1 MVFAAR
7 DVTNAEAVF
16 GREGVAILQAPIALQ
31 KAKDPYKV
39 QYIYSQLM
47 HNNGFSDAQDLLA
60 RVKAWLHTFSYV
72 RPDVAIFDHSPTA
85 LVAARALKG
94 KKIISGSG
102 FLVPPPGRPL
112 PKMRYWE
119 KSDGKEL
126 VKAEVGVVER
136 INRVLAAMRAP
147 QLQAMEDLFKADG
160 QFLLGFKD
168 LDHYPQR
175 KEGNYLGIFPTANYG
190 VAPKWPAGKGPKLFC
205 YLHKFKTM
213 PALFQAINK
222 LGARALIYAP
232 DVPDEAIKKFTSPR
246 IVFSRQP
253 LDLAKAGA
261 ECDAAI
267 TNGTYATTCAMLMA
281 GKPVLMIPQN
291 LERIMTARRVI
302 AAGAGVGVQPNQPK
316 VFQERL
322 KTLLTNPRV
331 REGARALAKRWQG
344 MSQAQQTER
353 MLAEIERLAPQGAPA
368 APAEAV
374 AH

>member
-1 MVFAAR
+1 M
-7 DVTNAEAVF
+7 F
-16 GREGVAILQAPIALQ
+16 GREGVAILQAPIALH

-39 QYIYSQLM
+39 QYNYSQLM
-47 HNNGFSDAQDLLA
+47 HNNGFSDPQDLLA

-85 LVAARALKG
+85 LVAARSPGHFKG
-94 KKIISGSG
+94 RKIVSGSG
-102 FLVPPPGRPL
+102 FLVPPPGIPL

-119 KSDGKEL
+119 KSDNKEL
-126 VKAEVGVVER
+126 AKAEAGVVER

-147 QLQAMEDLFKADG
+147 QIRAMEDLFRSEG

-175 KEGNYLGIFPTANYG
+175 KDGNYLGIFPTDNYG
-190 VAPKWPAGKGPKLFC
+190 VAPKWPAGKGPKLFA

-213 PALFQAINK
+213 PALFQAIGKVN
-222 LGARALIYAP
+222 GRALIYAP
-232 DVPDEAIKKFTSPR
+232 DMPDEAVKKYGSQR
-246 IVFSRQP
+246 IIFSRQP
-253 LDLAKAGA
+253 LDLHKAGA

-302 AAGAGVGVQPNQPK
+302 AAGGGIGVQPNRPK
-316 VFQERL
+316 LFEERL
-322 KTLLTNPRV
+322 KALLTNPRFA
-331 REGARALAKRWQG
+331 EGARGLAKRAQG
-344 MSQAQQTER
+344 MSQAKQTER
-353 MLAEIERLAPQGAPA
+353 MLAEVERLAAQAAPAA
-368 APAEAV
+368 APAEAT

>member
-1 MVFAAR
+1 M
-7 DVTNAEAVF
+7 F

-47 HNNGFSDAQDLLA
+47 HNNGFSDAQALLA

-85 LVAARALKG
+85 LVAARSPLHFKG

-126 VKAEVGVVER
+126 VKAEAGVVER

-175 KEGNYLGIFPTANYG
+175 KEGNYLGIFPTDNYG
-190 VAPKWPAGKGPKLFC
+190 VAPKWPAGKGPKLFA

-213 PALFQAINK
+213 PALFQAIGKVN
-222 LGARALIYAP
+222 GRALIYAP
-232 DVPDEAIKKFTSPR
+232 DLPDEAVKKYGSQR
-246 IVFSRQP
+246 ITFSRQP
-253 LDLAKAGA
+253 LDLHKAGA

-302 AAGAGVGVQPNQPK
+302 AAGGGIGVQPNRPK
-316 VFQERL
+316 LFEERL
-322 KTLLTNPRV
+322 KALLTNPRF
-331 REGARALAKRWQG
+331 REGARGLAARTQG
-344 MSQAQQTER
+344 MSQAKQTER
-353 MLAEIERLAPQGAPA
+353 MLAEVERLAAQA
-368 APAEAV
+368 APAPARAEV
-374 AH
+374 AAH